1 MSLLRRI
8 RRSTFNLV
16 LKFASENT
24 LVLLEREFQDAQG
37 KGWGGSTTAR
47 EASEVER
54 FIKLKNIEKVFALDV
69 GANLGNWSFELMRL
83 NATAQIAAFEPSKA
97 AFEKLLSRFD
107 GNRNFQAVNV
117 ALGKEDNTSVLY
129 ADASGSG
136 LASLTKR
143 RLIHFGA
150 NYDYQETIQVRT
162 LDSWLRDSGNG
173 FKPNV
178 LKIDVEGHELDVLSG
193 ATESLE
199 MLQIIQ
205 FEFGGCNIDTRTFFQ
220 DLWYFFSES
229 GFVLY
234 RISSKGVSLVAHY
247 SESDEVFRAT
257 NFIAVRQ

>member
-97 AFEKLLSRFD
+97 A
-107 GNRNFQAVNV
+107 
-117 ALGKEDNTSVLY
+117 
-129 ADASGSG
+129 
-136 LASLTKR
+136 
-143 RLIHFGA
+143 
-150 NYDYQETIQVRT
+150 
-162 LDSWLRDSGNG
+162 
-173 FKPNV
+173 
-178 LKIDVEGHELDVLSG
+178 
-193 ATESLE
+193 
-199 MLQIIQ
+199 
-205 FEFGGCNIDTRTFFQ
+205 
-220 DLWYFFSES
+220 
-229 GFVLY
+229 
-234 RISSKGVSLVAHY
+234 
-247 SESDEVFRAT
+247 
-257 NFIAVRQ
+257 